1 MGIFGGTISNLER
14 GLDFSAAKQKTIA
27 QNIANVDTPNY
38 KTKTV
43 SFNEFLTD
51 AKKTTLNAQRT
62 DQKHMNFGTQTS
74 TSGVF
79 DYQNFRY
86 SNNGNGVDMD
96 KEQANLATNQLYYN
110 ALVDRVSGKLNTL
123 QTVIKGGSR

>member
-1 MGIFGGTISNLER
+1 MDLFGGTISNLER
-14 GLDFSAAKQKTIA
+14 GLGFSAAKQKTIA

-38 KTKTV
+38 KARTV
-43 SFNEFLTD
+43 SFNEFLSK
-51 AKKTTLNAQRT
+51 AKNSTISANRT
-62 DQKHMNFGTQTS
+62 EQKHMNFSAQTS
-74 TSGVF
+74 ASGLF
-79 DYQNFRY
+79 DYNNYRY